1 MKENNFVNDGDFDW
15 IKPLQEHRL
24 NRVKPTPTTV
34 LPAKKTINTTSISNN
49 RHHELRNRTVVP
61 RTQLPLSSTNA
72 TTATLN
78 GGSKTTLSMASTTKI
93 PVILPSTRS
102 TIENQRPIPAK
113 RRSLVVPPIATSSNP
128 TQSSSTT
135 NNSTREQQQQ
145 QLQHPSCMGQST
157 EATCCFFKRKAK
169 QALQITSSTTR
180 KT

>member
-1 MKENNFVNDGDFDW
+1 MNENNFLNDGDFDW

-24 NRVKPTPTTV
+24 NRTKTTNPAV
-34 LPAKKTINTTSISNN
+34 LPSKKIVNNTSVSTN
-49 RHHELRNRTVVP
+49 RYNELRNRTVVP

-102 TIENQRPIPAK
+102 TLENQRPIPAK
-113 RRSLVVPPIATSSNP
+113 RRSLVVPPISIHSSNP
-128 TQSSSTT
+128 TQYSATV
-135 NNSTREQQQQ
+135 NNCTKEQQP
-145 QLQHPSCMGQST
+145 HPSCIGQPT

-169 QALQITSSTTR
+169 QAFQITSTTR

>member
-1 MKENNFVNDGDFDW
+1 
-15 IKPLQEHRL
+15 
-24 NRVKPTPTTV
+24 
-34 LPAKKTINTTSISNN
+34 
-49 RHHELRNRTVVP
+49 
-61 RTQLPLSSTNA
+61 
-72 TTATLN
+72 
-78 GGSKTTLSMASTTKI
+78 MASTTKI

-135 NNSTREQQQQ
+135 TNSTKEQQQQHQ

>member
-1 MKENNFVNDGDFDW
+1 LNENNFLNDGDFDW

-24 NRVKPTPTTV
+24 NRTKTTNPAV
-34 LPAKKTINTTSISNN
+34 LPSKKIVNNTSVSTN
-49 RHHELRNRTVVP
+49 RYNELRNRTVVP

-102 TIENQRPIPAK
+102 TLENQRPIPAK
-113 RRSLVVPPIATSSNP
+113 RRSLVVPPISIHSSNP
-128 TQSSSTT
+128 TQYSATV
-135 NNSTREQQQQ
+135 NNCTKEQQP
-145 QLQHPSCMGQST
+145 HPSCIGQPT

-169 QALQITSSTTR
+169 QAFQITSTTR